1 MMGDDRAG
9 VPLEV
14 VDGLLA
20 TIAQVLHDRPVQQ
33 LVAARLLLESSGG
46 SGPMFDKGLSAVSTG
61 GQLSRD
67 IMWAVTRVPLEA
79 DAFELH
85 LQDTFERA
93 ADPDQGLE
101 MRVTAPTELPT
112 VVVEGIVHACHD
124 VVADA
129 VMRGGSLRRLDAAGE
144 PGRLRMT
151 VVTRDGREDGP
162 WVELA
167 RRRVRLGGGRL
178 TVERDGDDI
187 ITVLE
192 AP

>member
-1 MMGDDRAG
+1 
-9 VPLEV
+9 
-14 VDGLLA
+14 
-20 TIAQVLHDRPVQQ
+20 
-33 LVAARLLLESSGG
+33 
-46 SGPMFDKGLSAVSTG
+46 
-61 GQLSRD
+61 
-67 IMWAVTRVPLEA
+67 MWAVTRVPLEA

-85 LQDTFERA
+85 LQDNFERA
-93 ADPDQGLE
+93 ADPEQGLE

-178 TVERDGDDI
+178 TVKRDGDDV